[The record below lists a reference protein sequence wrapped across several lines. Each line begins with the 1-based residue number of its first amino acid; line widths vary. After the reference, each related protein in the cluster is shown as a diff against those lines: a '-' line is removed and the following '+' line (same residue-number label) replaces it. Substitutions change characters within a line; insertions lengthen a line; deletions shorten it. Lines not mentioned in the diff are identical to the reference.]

1 MLEKTYDPHSVEAR
15 IHAAWMNENA
25 FAAGAGAKPG
35 ADAYSIVIPPPNVTG
50 SLHIGHA
57 LNNTLQDILVRFNR
71 MLGMNVLWQP
81 GMDHAGIATQMVVE
95 RQMMEAQEPGRREIG
110 RAAFLDKVWAWK
122 EESGGTILNQLRRLG
137 ASCDWSR
144 ERFTMDDGLSKAVLK
159 VFVDLY
165 QKDLIYRAKRL
176 VNWDPHF
183 ETAISDLEV
192 ENIEVDGH
200 MWHFKYPLADG
211 ETYTYEEKD
220 ADGNVI
226 FSETRDYISIAT
238 TRPETMLGD
247 GAVAVHPSD
256 ERYKPIIGKLVQIPV
271 GPKAHRR
278 YIPIIT
284 DEYPDPD
291 FGSGAVKITGAHDFN
306 DYEVARRNNIPLYSL
321 LDTKGSMRA
330 DGVPYEEAAVVA
342 QRIAEGKEE
351 FDDAKIGALNIVP
364 DELRG
369 LDRFE
374 ARKRVIDAITEEGL
388 AVTVTDAEGNAV
400 PLVENKKIMQPFGD
414 RSKVVIE
421 PFLTDQWFV
430 KADVLAKPAIA
441 SVREGRTKFVPE
453 GWQNTYYHWMEN
465 IQPWCISRQLWWGHQ
480 IPAWYGPDGEVFVA
494 HDEAEAASAA
504 EKHYGKPVELTRDED
519 VLDTWFSSAL
529 WPFSTLGWPDKTEAL
544 KTYYPTSVLV
554 TGFDIIFFWVARM
567 MMMAL
572 EFTDT
577 EPFDTVYVHALVRDE
592 KGQKMS
598 KSKGNVVDPLNLV
611 DTYGADATRFT
622 LAAMAAQGRDIK
634 LAMSRV
640 EGYRNFVTKI
650 WNAARFLEMNE
661 CFRAEGFDPKSVSQP
676 VNQWIIGATGR
687 AVAAVTQAIRDM
699 KFNEASAAAY
709 DFVWG
714 TFCDWYLEFSKP
726 VMTGE
731 DAAMKAETQATAAFI
746 LDEILKLLHPFMP
759 FVTEEL
765 WAETGKTGPARET
778 LLIHADWPDL
788 GGLEQPQADAEME
801 WLIAL
806 ISGIRSVRA
815 EMNVPA
821 GAKIDLAIV
830 GADAETEARA
840 NTHQAS
846 IQRLARI
853 ETIAFAD
860 AVPAN
865 AAQLVIGEAIYALPL
880 GDVIDLDAEMARLRK
895 EVGKLDGEI
904 AKIDKKLGNEQFIA
918 KAPDEVVE
926 EQKQRKD
933 DAVAR
938 RARINEALSNL
949 MG

>member
-15 IHAAWMNENA
+15 IHAAWMSENA

-159 VFVDLY
+159 VFVTLY
-165 QKDLIYRAKRL
+165 EKDLIYRAKRL

-220 ADGNVI
+220 EDGNVV

-256 ERYKPIIGKLVQIPV
+256 ERYKPIVGKLVQIPV
-271 GPKAHRR
+271 GPKEHRR

-321 LDTKGSMRA
+321 LDTKGAMRA

-388 AVTVTDAEGNAV
+388 AVTVTDDEGNAV

-494 HDEAEAASAA
+494 HDEAEAATAA

-544 KTYYPTSVLV
+544 ETYYPTSTLV

-572 EFTDT
+572 EFTDQ

-661 CFRAEGFDPKSVSQP
+661 CFRAEGFDPKSVRQP
-676 VNQWIIGATGR
+676 VNQWIIGAMGR
-687 AVAAVTQAIRDM
+687 AVTSVTQAIRDM

-726 VMTGE
+726 VMMGE
-731 DAAMKAETQATAAFI
+731 DAAMKAETRATAAFV

-788 GGLEQPQADAEME
+788 DGLEQPQADAEME
-801 WLIAL
+801 WLIAV

-830 GADAETEARA
+830 GAGAETEARA
-840 NTHQAS
+840 NTHQAA
-846 IQRLARI
+846 IQRMARI
-853 ETIAFAD
+853 ENISFVGT
-860 AVPAN
+860 VPAN

-880 GDVIDLDAEMARLRK
+880 GDVIDLEAEMARLKK

-918 KAPDEVVE
+918 KAPEEVIE
-926 EQKQRKD
+926 EQKQRKE
-933 DAVAR
+933 DAVDR
-938 RARINEALSNL
+938 RARINQALSNL